1 MSHPNTMGCC
11 RETKKAAM
19 ALPFTMHSCHLVR
32 RCFGSS
38 SSGRFVSSSSRGCY
52 QQQFH
57 NLRAGLRNVP
67 AWQDL
72 LSEFSHYAGSL
83 ALCGLQNVM
92 VALHWLA
99 LGGSL
104 HVPVA
109 LSSSAIGCRGTVHPR
124 IGPAGFAREGMLGG
138 SSNMEMPRWPM

>member
-1 MSHPNTMGCC
+1 VSHPNTMGGC

-19 ALPFTMHSCHLVR
+19 VLPFTIHLCYLVR

-67 AWQDL
+67 A
-72 LSEFSHYAGSL
+72 L

-92 VALHWLA
+92 VALPWLA

-109 LSSSAIGCRGTVHPR
+109 LSSSGRRTVHPR